1 MKRVLSLITVM
12 ALPITWS
19 ARDAVGQAGR
29 VSVGAK
35 AGANFADVS
44 TAFESAT
51 TRSGLVI
58 GGMMAFA
65 AHSGFVL
72 QAEVLFSQR
81 GQDTLVASLAQD
93 PTTGVWVESSRDLVM
108 DYLEVPILG
117 RVVVPTGIVLHPTLY
132 VGPSIAFE
140 LACSFATLTR
150 FFAPTGQFLGD
161 EREEGIECVDQ
172 RGVDVGLVLG
182 GGVEID
188 TGAAVVTLEGR
199 YQNGFVD
206 VFQGGSLK
214 HRVFS
219 VMGGVAVRLG
229 R

>member
-12 ALPITWS
+12 VLAITLP
-19 ARDAVGQAGR
+19 ARDAVGQASR

-35 AGANFADVS
+35 AGATFADVS
-44 TAFESAT
+44 NASESAT
-51 TRSGLVI
+51 TRSGLIV
-58 GGMMAFA
+58 GGVMAFA
-65 AHSGFVL
+65 AHPAFML

-81 GQDTLVASLAQD
+81 GQDTLVASLGQD
-93 PTTGVWVESSRDLVM
+93 PTTGVSVVSSRDLAM

-117 RVVVPTGIVLHPTLY
+117 KVVVPTGIALQPTLY
-132 VGPSIAFE
+132 VGPSVAFG
-140 LACSFATLTR
+140 LACSLARSTR

-161 EREEGIECVDQ
+161 EREEGIECVEQ

-182 GGVEID
+182 GG
-188 TGAAVVTLEGR
+188 
-199 YQNGFVD
+199 
-206 VFQGGSLK
+206 GSSK

-219 VMGGVAVRLG
+219 VLGGVAVRLG